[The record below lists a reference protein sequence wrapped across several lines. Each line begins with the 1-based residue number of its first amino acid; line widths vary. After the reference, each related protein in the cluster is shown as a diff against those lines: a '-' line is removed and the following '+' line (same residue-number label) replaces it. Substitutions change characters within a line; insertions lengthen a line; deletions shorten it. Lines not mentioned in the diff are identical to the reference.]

1 MMMKRLTIVSVFA
14 TLTFTPLS
22 VFAQPNASLQ
32 GLRVQC
38 LGVEHDG
45 SQTLRVQGTGR
56 NKTDAQEQAKK
67 NAVIAVLFNGVSG
80 CDIRPLLPE
89 ANAREKYVRYFDIFF
104 MDKGEYAKYV
114 SMEDTRPNSQT
125 KNRRKVQRTYTIT
138 VRVLRSQLA
147 ERLRNDGLLPEE
159 KTTIQYY

>member
-1 MMMKRLTIVSVFA
+1 MMMKRLTFVLVFVA
-14 TLTFTPLS
+14 LTFIPLA
-22 VFAQPNASLQ
+22 VLAQPNASLQ
-32 GLRVQC
+32 GLRVVC

-45 SQTLRVQGTGR
+45 SQTLRVQGVGR
-56 NKTDAQEQAKK
+56 NKADAQEQAKK
-67 NAVIAVLFNGVSG
+67 NAIMAVLFNGVAG

-89 ANAREKYVRYFDIFF
+89 ANAREKYARYFDIFL

-114 SMEDTRPNSQT
+114 SMEDTRPNSQA
-125 KNRRKVQRTYTIT
+125 KNKRKVQKTYTIT
-138 VRVLRSQLA
+138 VRVLRSLLA

>member
-1 MMMKRLTIVSVFA
+1 MMKRQIFVFVFA
-14 TLTFTPLS
+14 ALTFTPLF
-22 VFAQPNASLQ
+22 VLAQPNASLQ
-32 GLRVQC
+32 GLKVQC
-38 LGVEHDG
+38 IGVEHDG
-45 SQTLRVQGTGR
+45 SQTLRSQGVGR
-56 NKTDAQEQAKK
+56 NKADAQEQAKK
-67 NAVIAVLFNGVSG
+67 NAIMAVLFNGVAG

-89 ANAREKYVRYFDIFF
+89 ANAREKYARYFDFFF

-125 KNRRKVQRTYTIT
+125 KNRRKVQKTYTIT

-147 ERLRNDGLLPEE
+147 ERLRNDGLLSEE

>member
-1 MMMKRLTIVSVFA
+1 MKRQIFVFVFA
-14 TLTFTPLS
+14 ALTFTPLF
-22 VFAQPNASLQ
+22 VLAQPNASLQ
-32 GLRVQC
+32 GLKVQC
-38 LGVEHDG
+38 IGVEHDG
-45 SQTLRVQGTGR
+45 SQTLRSQGVGR
-56 NKTDAQEQAKK
+56 NKADAQEQAKK
-67 NAVIAVLFNGVSG
+67 NAIMAVLFNGVAG

-89 ANAREKYVRYFDIFF
+89 ANAREKYARYFDFFF

-125 KNRRKVQRTYTIT
+125 KNRRKVQKTYTIT

-147 ERLRNDGLLPEE
+147 ERLRNDGLLSEE